1 MKGCDVL
8 SNVIL
13 VTSNNKESGKS
24 IISLKTAIEI
34 ANTNE
39 NIVIVDIFYGI
50 RSISKYANVEDQII
64 YDVQDVMN
72 DTCSYTQATI
82 EINNNLHIIPA
93 PRLKEKG
100 NNISQ
105 SQFSILIEKL
115 RNIYKYIII
124 DGSNMS
130 NNSFINYDLIDN
142 VLVIDN
148 SDICIVRNIFK
159 IINLLKEDT
168 NKSVY
173 MLINKYNK
181 ESVKHGTAFP
191 YKDLIDL
198 LPVDIVGVIKYD
210 PKLVDEECNVLLNNK
225 EMDEITKRLAIKL
238 LQNKG
243 QDI

>member
-1 MKGCDVL
+1 M

-13 VTSNNKESGKS
+13 VTSNNKETGKS

-34 ANTNE
+34 SNTNE
-39 NIVIVDIFYGI
+39 NIVIVDIFYGV

-64 YDVQDVMN
+64 YDIQDVMN

-105 SQFSILIEKL
+105 SQFSILIEELKS
-115 RNIYKYIII
+115 IYKYILI

-130 NNSFINYDLIDN
+130 NNNFIDYDLIDN
-142 VLVIDN
+142 VLIIDN
-148 SDICIVRNIFK
+148 SDISIVRNIFK
-159 IINLLKEDT
+159 IINLLNEDT
-168 NKSVY
+168 NKSIY
-173 MLINKYNK
+173 MIINKYNK

-191 YKDLIDL
+191 YKDLTEL
-198 LPVDIVGVIKYD
+198 LPVDIVGAIKYD
-210 PKLVDEECNVLLNNK
+210 AKLVDEEFNSILNNK
-225 EMDEITKRLAIKL
+225 EISNATKKLAIKI
-238 LQNKG
+238 LQKKG